1 MILVVDDDE
10 AITKGVAFALESRGY
25 AVVRCHT
32 ASDALTAARAA
43 PPDLALVDI
52 KLHAEDSGIHVASVL
67 RTELGVPVI
76 FMTAFG
82 DEETIARAAQ
92 AGAASL
98 LLKPVTDQDLRCA
111 TEIALARHRILA
123 KEATAER
130 IATAASLANGLA
142 HEVNNPLAY
151 LAANLEYAVAAV
163 DAMKRDPARTSE
175 QLASI
180 GRALGDAIEGAER
193 IRSVVAD
200 ITTFARA
207 QVPTPDHVDLAA
219 TLRAAWAIACGDAR
233 ERRHWVI
240 EIADLP
246 PIEGDE
252 IQLVQLFTR
261 LLQNAVDHRRA
272 EGTHRVAL
280 RAHADERGVV
290 VEIEDNGRGI
300 PRELH
305 SRIFDPFFTTRG
317 AKAGRGLGLA
327 IAGSIVRAHFGE
339 ISLESRVGI
348 GTTVTVWLPRELRF
362 ALASDAVAP
371 KVTSD
376 RPRILV
382 IDDEPAIGRSI
393 KRMLKSDYEVHAV
406 GDGTA
411 ALEELGRSAFDG
423 ILCDVTLPGMDGTDL
438 YSEIR
443 RRHPTL
449 ASRIV
454 FVTGGTFSARSQAFL
469 DSLANKTIRKPFAVE
484 EIRSALREILAR

>member
-10 AITKGVAFALESRGY
+10 AITKGVAVALESRGY

-32 ASDALTAARAA
+32 ASEALTLARVE

-52 KLHAEDSGIHVASVL
+52 RLNAEDSGIHVASVL

-82 DEETIARAAQ
+82 DEETISRATH
-92 AGAASL
+92 AGAAAL

-123 KEATAER
+123 KAATAER

-142 HEVNNPLAY
+142 HEVNNPLAF
-151 LAANLEYAVAAV
+151 LTASLEYAVATV
-163 DAMKRDPARTSE
+163 DAMKRDPQRSLE
-175 QLASI
+175 QLGSVA
-180 GRALGDAIEGAER
+180 RALSDAIEGAER

-207 QVPTPDHVDLAA
+207 QVPVPERVDLGA
-219 TLRAAWAIACGDAR
+219 TLRAAWAIACGDAK
-233 ERRHWVI
+233 ERRHWQIDV
-240 EIADLP
+240 ADLP

-252 IQLVQLFTR
+252 VQLVQLFTR
-261 LLQNAVDHRRA
+261 LLQNAVDHRRS
-272 EGTHRVAL
+272 EGPHRVAL
-280 RAHADERGVV
+280 RAHADERGVT
-290 VEIEDNGRGI
+290 VEIEDTGRGI

-327 IAGSIVRAHFGE
+327 IAGAIVRAHFGE
-339 ISLESRVGI
+339 IGLESRVGV
-348 GTTVTVWLPRELRF
+348 GTTVTVWLPREAKL
-362 ALASDAVAP
+362 ALGSDTTAP
-371 KVTSD
+371 KVTSE
-376 RPRILV
+376 RPRVLV
-382 IDDEPAIGRSI
+382 VDDEPAIGRSI
-393 KRMLKSDYEVHAV
+393 KRMLKGEYEVHTV
-406 GDGTA
+406 GDGSA
-411 ALEELGRSAFDG
+411 ALTELGRATYDA
-423 ILCDVTLPGMDGTDL
+423 ILCDITLPGMDGTDL
-438 YSEIR
+438 YAEIR
-443 RRHPTL
+443 RRHPAL

-469 DSLANKTIRKPFAVE
+469 DSLPNKTIRKPFAVE
-484 EIRSALREILAR
+484 EIRSALREVLR